1 MSPFAARFEYPQSEI
16 PLILRS
22 SFQDDMYYGVD
33 ILESRKMKII
43 LAKYGSRHSFH
54 SLPGKV
60 SLNLHPFVWDRL
72 KQVFRIEL
80 TRKVPIQLNTLE
92 EAIINHPIFEEG

>member
-1 MSPFAARFEYPQSEI
+1 MAPFAARFEYPQSEI

-22 SFQDDMYYGVD
+22 SFQDDMFYGVD

-43 LAKYGSRHSFH
+43 LAKYGCRHSFH
-54 SLPGKV
+54 TLPGKV
-60 SLNLHPFVWDRL
+60 TLTLHPFVWDRI

-80 TRKVPIQLNTLE
+80 NRKVPIQLNTLE
-92 EAIINHPIFEEG
+92 EAVINYPIFDEG